1 MVQISNFIIEDSLR
15 SVAEWF
21 SAQNWTN
28 EEQPLHVKIYFKA
41 AELVASIEVDEESPP
56 TSVSISL
63 PPNYPLQSAIVTGLH
78 RVVVDESRWKHWL
91 QVIQG
96 VIMFSNGNLVDGLL
110 TFRKNVQGALKG
122 QSECAICY
130 SVMSAKMQTPN
141 KKCATC
147 KNTFHSDCLFR
158 WFKSSNASSCPLC
171 RNNFPYS

>member
-21 SAQNWTN
+21 SAQDWTN

-63 PPNYPLQSAIVTGLH
+63 PPTYPLQSAIVTGLH

-91 QVIQG
+91 QAIQG

-110 TFRKNVQGALKG
+110 TFRKNV
-122 QSECAICY
+122 
-130 SVMSAKMQTPN
+130 
-141 KKCATC
+141 
-147 KNTFHSDCLFR
+147 
-158 WFKSSNASSCPLC
+158 
-171 RNNFPYS
+171 